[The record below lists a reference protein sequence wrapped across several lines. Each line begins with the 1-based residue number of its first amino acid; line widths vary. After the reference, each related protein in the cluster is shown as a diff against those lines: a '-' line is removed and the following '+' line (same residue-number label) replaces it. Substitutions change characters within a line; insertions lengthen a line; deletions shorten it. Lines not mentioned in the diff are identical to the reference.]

1 MRLRHLGPLF
11 LLALP
16 GPFVCAASSAVPASL
31 QACTQ
36 ESDDSR
42 RLACYDHEMARLAAA
57 PPPAANT
64 APALAPAP
72 AAKAVPDQSF
82 GLTPERQ
89 RQLEP
94 RASRDKV
101 VPQTLSSTVSAVT
114 PRADGRLVMTLAN
127 GQVWIQGEA
136 YEVFHVNVGDKITIK
151 PGLLGSYHLY
161 APSGYA
167 TRVTRAR

>member
-1 MRLRHLGPLF
+1 MRLRHLGPLL

-16 GPFVCAASSAVPASL
+16 GQFVAAASGLPSSL

-36 ESDDSR
+36 EPDDSR

-57 PPPAANT
+57 
-64 APALAPAP
+64 APAP
-72 AAKAVPDQSF
+72 AVSPAPTPVPDKSF
-82 GLTPERQ
+82 GLTPEQQ

-101 VPQTLSSTVSAVT
+101 APQALSSTVSAVGSH
-114 PRADGRLVMTLAN
+114 ADGRLVITLAN
-127 GQVWIQGEA
+127 GQVWVQGEA
-136 YEVFHVNVGDKITIK
+136 YEVFHVNVGDVITIK
-151 PGLLGSYHLY
+151 PGLLGSFHLY